1 MELLGYDKNALATAF
16 NRMQEAMVIERS
28 KEMYFQ
34 SYSHPALLDRIS
46 KAGTPQQQRSQ
57 SFEKKISFAV
67 SSTARLKYEN
77 RRFRQALTLV
87 SQNIDNKIATSEDYI
102 IKAHCI
108 MALYNDSTNNNL
120 ALSMIN
126 QAKLIDPS
134 NINAYKAEII
144 ANLRLEKMQETI
156 TLLQEYES
164 KLLKMRESLDY
175 TESDQSWDDTNN
187 FTLKELDWIK
197 KMQVK
202 IKNM

>member
-1 MELLGYDKNALATAF
+1 
-16 NRMQEAMVIERS
+16 
-28 KEMYFQ
+28 
-34 SYSHPALLDRIS
+34 
-46 KAGTPQQQRSQ
+46 
-57 SFEKKISFAV
+57 
-67 SSTARLKYEN
+67 
-77 RRFRQALTLV
+77 
-87 SQNIDNKIATSEDYI
+87 
-102 IKAHCI
+102 